1 MKIARVDDNQKA
13 IVKFLREHGV
23 TVAVTSGMGKGF
35 PDLVCGYKGKN
46 ILLELKDGNKPLSQ
60 QALTPEQRI
69 WHFEWKGQVH
79 VVNTP
84 EMAWEIIVRTI
95 HNRLLP
101 IDHEQT

>member
-13 IVKFLREHGV
+13 VVKFLRDHGV

-35 PDLVCGYKGKN
+35 PDLVCGYKGRN
-46 ILLELKDGNKPLSQ
+46 ILLELKDGNKQLSA

-69 WHFEWKGQVH
+69 WHFDWKGQID

-84 EMAWEIIVRTI
+84 EMAWEVIKKKTYDVPYMAI
-95 HNRLLP
+95 
-101 IDHEQT
+101 

>member
-69 WHFEWKGQVH
+69 WHFEWKGQID
-79 VVNTP
+79 VVNNAD
-84 EMAWEIIVRTI
+84 MAWELIKKKTYDVPYLAI
-95 HNRLLP
+95 
-101 IDHEQT
+101 